1 MNERKSNQL
10 AILGN
15 AQCAE
20 LSCVLFP
27 LTPALSLGERENL
40 LRRCER
46 GGRCRSSIHGRR
58 CSRSPRERA
67 GVRGKGACELNTTF
81 DISATV

>member
-27 LTPALSLGERENL
+27 LTPALSLGERE
-40 LRRCER
+40 RRRQRVENPARVPLSQR
-46 GGRCRSSIHGRR
+46 GEWFSL
-58 CSRSPRERA
+58 SPGERA
-67 GVRGKGACELNTTF
+67 GVRGKGACELKTTF
-81 DISATV
+81 DMYATV